1 MAINMDE
8 TDEDLVIKIQ
18 QGDSESFGVLVERY
32 EVKLKRYAKK
42 FLFDDED
49 VEDLVQIV
57 FLKAYSNIQ
66 SFNVKMKF
74 SPWIYRIAHN
84 EFINKLKKRN
94 SESLYFFDMD
104 TIFPSLSFSETEKD
118 EIDEVELKKNIEQW
132 LDKLDAKYREPIV
145 LYFFEELSYKDI
157 SEILKIPISTVGVRI
172 NRGKQ
177 IIRKFY
183 EDSNLNK

>member
-1 MAINMDE
+1 MNQS
-8 TDEDLVIKIQ
+8 DEDLAIKVQ
-18 QGDSESFGVLVERY
+18 QGDSESFGILVERY
-32 EVKLKRYAKK
+32 EGKLKRYAKK
-42 FLFDDED
+42 FLFDNED
-49 VEDLVQIV
+49 VEDLVQNV

-66 SFNVKMKF
+66 SFNAKMKF

-104 TIFPSLSFSETEKD
+104 TIFPSLSFSAVDDDKA
-118 EIDEVELKKNIEQW
+118 DEVELKKNIEQW
-132 LDKLDAKYREPIV
+132 LGKLDTKYKEPII